1 MVNDSMLYCHR
12 ALSSFD
18 GLDFGAVKQS
28 LDSTQMSVAG
38 INVAEIGSCAEL
50 FSGRLWLSATDALQ
64 VADHKLLQTVTI
76 MHVDDDSDNARF
88 VCHLTRVL

>member
-1 MVNDSMLYCHR
+1 MLYCRR

-38 INVAEIGSCAEL
+38 VNMADISSCAEL
-50 FSGRLWLSATDALQ
+50 FSGRRWLSATDALQ
-64 VADHKLLQTVTI
+64 VADHKLLQAITVV
-76 MHVDDDSDNARF
+76 HVDDDSDNARF